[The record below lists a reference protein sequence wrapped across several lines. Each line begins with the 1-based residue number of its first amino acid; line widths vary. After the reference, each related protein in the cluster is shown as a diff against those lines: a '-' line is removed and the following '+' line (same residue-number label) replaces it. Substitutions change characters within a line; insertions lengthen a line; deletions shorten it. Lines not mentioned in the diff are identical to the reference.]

1 MKGCNPTSTPIEVR
15 LHLSKANSKVLVDA
29 TEHHSMVGALRY
41 LVHTRPDLAHAISF
55 VSRFLVEPHED
66 HKAAMKRILKYIA

>member
-1 MKGCNPTSTPIEVR
+1 
-15 LHLSKANSKVLVDA
+15 
-29 TEHHSMVGALRY
+29 MVGALRY
-41 LVHTRPDLAHAISF
+41 LVHTRSDLAHAISF